1 MYTFNVIYSS
11 YSRNCNFVFRFI
23 NFFFHF
29 ILSYIT
35 YVLCTFFNEII
46 NYNKKQYCFVKNKI
60 RGKISSI
67 SRIKLI
73 DRIIIVVGIEI
84 QFSMYAACLESFIFL
99 SRYKYKR
106 VHVPLF
112 HSLRVSFRN
121 GRWHFIIIT
130 LLSFVVM
137 FEIANYLLRILAYK
151 FIWPWRLSYGLKKIE
166 TLPGVSPP
174 LSVFLKLKND
184 SFRRYIYI

>member
-1 MYTFNVIYSS
+1 
-11 YSRNCNFVFRFI
+11 
-23 NFFFHF
+23 
-29 ILSYIT
+29 
-35 YVLCTFFNEII
+35 
-46 NYNKKQYCFVKNKI
+46 
-60 RGKISSI
+60 
-67 SRIKLI
+67 
-73 DRIIIVVGIEI
+73 
-84 QFSMYAACLESFIFL
+84 MYAACLESFIFL

-184 SFRRYIYI
+184 SFRRYIYIEIQKVSYSCQSDSCISRCDSHFKYNFNRLHRSRSKIRSYVFLYTGFVDLDPRSCSQY